1 MSRPDLFGADARR
14 RPRYIAAA
22 PNPAP
27 GDASMIFYFPFL
39 VIILIVYN
47 VIVFASGISLDA
59 DIFTLT
65 MVSGAVWRFT
75 VSDLLITIA
84 LVLLFF
90 EVLKATRTAAGT
102 ILDHLLSTVVFVV
115 ALIEFIL
122 VGKAAT
128 STFFIFVVICFV
140 DLVAGYSVSIRSA
153 RRDFSVG
160 ANMYD

>member
-1 MSRPDLFGADARR
+1 
-14 RPRYIAAA
+14 
-22 PNPAP
+22 
-27 GDASMIFYFPFL
+27 MIFYFPFL